1 MGMDVYG
8 LNPKIKKGSVKPK
21 KLNWA
26 NFNKIGQDRKEIDKY
41 FEEKSKFEEINKG
54 VYFRNNVWWWRP
66 LADYVIR
73 FTKVVSDK
81 DAERWHFNDNHE
93 VNDQDAKMIAQQLE
107 HLISTGHT
115 KKYAEEFELLRK
127 KAEKKNEVVEKEL
140 QAFSESVKKKYNQPG
155 WAPIDFPKK
164 EKQQW
169 DRILQKRNSMGNYPF
184 NLENVKEFAN
194 FCKFSG
200 GFTIG

>member
-1 MGMDVYG
+1 MGFDLYG
-8 LNPKIKKGSVKPK
+8 LNPQTTIKRPERPDN
-21 KLNWA
+21 LHDE
-26 NFNKIGQDRKEIDKY
+26 NFSQEEREKY
-41 FEEKSKFEEINKG
+41 FEEMDKYESQSG
-54 VYFRNNVWWWRP
+54 TYFRNNVWWWRP

-115 KKYAEEFELLRK
+115 KKYAKEFELLRK
-127 KAEKKNEVVEKEL
+127 KAEKKNELVEQEL
-140 QAFSESVKKKYNQPG
+140 KAFSESVKKKHNQPD
-155 WAPIDFPKK
+155 WAPINFPKK

-184 NLENVKEFAN
+184 NLENVKEFAT

>member
-1 MGMDVYG
+1 MGFDLHG
-8 LNPKIKKGSVKPK
+8 LNPQTTVKKPERPDN
-21 KLNWA
+21 LHDE
-26 NFNKIGQDRKEIDKY
+26 NFSQEEREKY
-41 FEEKSKFEEINKG
+41 FEEMDKYESQSG
-54 VYFRNNVWWWRP
+54 TYFRNNVWWWRP

-81 DAERWHFNDNHE
+81 DAESWHFNDNHK

-127 KAEKKNEVVEKEL
+127 KAEKKNQVVEKEL

-184 NLENVKEFAN
+184 NLENVKEFAT

>member
-1 MGMDVYG
+1 MGFDLHG
-8 LNPKIKKGSVKPK
+8 LNPQTTVKKPERPDN
-21 KLNWA
+21 LHDE
-26 NFNKIGQDRKEIDKY
+26 NFSQEERERY
-41 FEEKSKFEEINKG
+41 FEEMDKYESQSG
-54 VYFRNNVWWWRP
+54 TYFRNNVWWWRP

-81 DAERWHFNDNHE
+81 DAESWHFNDNHK

-127 KAEKKNEVVEKEL
+127 KAEKKNQVVEKEL

-184 NLENVKEFAN
+184 NLENVKEFAT

>member
-1 MGMDVYG
+1 MGFDLHG
-8 LNPKIKKGSVKPK
+8 LNPQTTVKKPERPDN
-21 KLNWA
+21 LHDE
-26 NFNKIGQDRKEIDKY
+26 NFSQEEREKY
-41 FEEKSKFEEINKG
+41 FEEMDKYESQSG
-54 VYFRNNVWWWRP
+54 TYFRNNVWWWRP

-81 DAERWHFNDNHE
+81 DAESWHFNDNHE

-115 KKYAEEFELLRK
+115 KKYAKEFELLRK

-184 NLENVKEFAN
+184 NLENVKEFAI

>member
-1 MGMDVYG
+1 MGFDLHG
-8 LNPKIKKGSVKPK
+8 LNPQTTVKKPERPDN
-21 KLNWA
+21 LHDE
-26 NFNKIGQDRKEIDKY
+26 NFSQEEREKY
-41 FEEKSKFEEINKG
+41 FEEMDKYESQSG
-54 VYFRNNVWWWRP
+54 TYFRNNVWWWRP

-81 DAERWHFNDNHE
+81 DAESWHFNDNHK

-194 FCKFSG
+194 FCKYSG

>member
-1 MGMDVYG
+1 MGFDLHG
-8 LNPKIKKGSVKPK
+8 LNPQTTVKKPERPDN
-21 KLNWA
+21 LHDE
-26 NFNKIGQDRKEIDKY
+26 NFSQEEREKYFNEMDKY
-41 FEEKSKFEEINKG
+41 ESQSG
-54 VYFRNNVWWWRP
+54 TYFRNNVWWWRP

-81 DAERWHFNDNHE
+81 DAESWHFNDNHK

-184 NLENVKEFAN
+184 NLENVKEFAT

>member
-1 MGMDVYG
+1 MGFDLHG
-8 LNPKIKKGSVKPK
+8 LNPQTTVKKPERPDN
-21 KLNWA
+21 LHDE
-26 NFNKIGQDRKEIDKY
+26 NFSQEEREKY
-41 FEEKSKFEEINKG
+41 FEEMDKYESQSG
-54 VYFRNNVWWWRP
+54 TYFRNNVWWWRP

-81 DAERWHFNDNHE
+81 DAESWHFNDNHK

-184 NLENVKEFAN
+184 NLENVKEFAT

>member
-1 MGMDVYG
+1 
-8 LNPKIKKGSVKPK
+8 
-21 KLNWA
+21 
-26 NFNKIGQDRKEIDKY
+26 
-41 FEEKSKFEEINKG
+41 
-54 VYFRNNVWWWRP
+54 
-66 LADYVIR
+66 
-73 FTKVVSDK
+73 
-81 DAERWHFNDNHE
+81 
-93 VNDQDAKMIAQQLE
+93 MIAQQLE

-115 KKYAEEFELLRK
+115 KKYAKGFELLRK
-127 KAEKKNEVVEKEL
+127 KEEKKNEIVEKEL
-140 QAFSESVKKKYNQPG
+140 QAFSESVKKKYNQSR

-169 DRILQKRNSMGNYPF
+169 DRILQKRNSVASYPF

>member
-1 MGMDVYG
+1 MGFDLYG
-8 LNPKIKKGSVKPK
+8 LNPKTTIKRPERPDN
-21 KLNWA
+21 LHDE
-26 NFNKIGQDRKEIDKY
+26 NFSQEEREKY
-41 FEEKSKFEEINKG
+41 FEEMDKYESQSG
-54 VYFRNNVWWWRP
+54 TYFRNNVWWWRP

-127 KAEKKNEVVEKEL
+127 KAEKKNQVVEKEL

-184 NLENVKEFAN
+184 NLENVKEFAT